1 MELQRG
7 LVPPQLTP
15 LSRQDTSLHGPA
27 LSHTFLYEA
36 LELVLI
42 QELPSSGRSHPAAV
56 FRSNRRSACR
66 ATARTVGARTSTQKH
81 QRQMGSPGWER
92 KPWAFHFLAESL
104 GALQEE
110 EMGEKCKLKRR

>member
-7 LVPPQLTP
+7 LVPPRLTP

-42 QELPSSGRSHPAAV
+42 KELPSSGRSHRFQIEPAFCVQSNRSYRGGTNQHAETPAADGQP
-56 FRSNRRSACR
+56 R
-66 ATARTVGARTSTQKH
+66 VGKET
-81 QRQMGSPGWER
+81 
-92 KPWAFHFLAESL
+92 L
-104 GALQEE
+104 GFPLL
-110 EMGEKCKLKRR
+110 G